1 MIRRLLDHLP
11 EKLLALLAA
20 GLVWYQL
27 QASEPIAERTLTRPL
42 QVLGV
47 RQGQSVSGVPQTVE
61 LRLRGPARL
70 IEGNNL
76 STVNAYIDLS
86 GVGEGAF
93 VRNVQ
98 VGLPAGVRLV
108 AAEPGRVEGRLE
120 AVVSQ
125 RLPVEIH
132 SPGRWLRFEP
142 TDVQVVGPRGLVDRA
157 AKALGVDMGGDQVRL
172 FPVDT
177 RGEPLEGLALNPDQV
192 RVVQRETIQAQK
204 TVPLVLAE
212 PPVSLRVLEARIP
225 GSVTLV
231 GPVAALEGLTQVRAI
246 PEWRTGAYTS
256 PLGLQLPPGVRATA
270 PLQGNFRVAA
280 K

>member
-27 QASEPIAERTLTRPL
+27 RASEPIAERTLTRPL

-47 RQGQSVSGVPQTVE
+47 RQGQSVSGLPQTVE

-76 STVNAYIDLS
+76 STVNAYVDLS

-108 AAEPGRVEGRLE
+108 AVEPGRVEGRLE
-120 AVVSQ
+120 AVVSR
-125 RLPVEIH
+125 RLPVEVH
-132 SPGRWLRFEP
+132 SPGHWLHFEP
-142 TDVQVVGPRGLVDRA
+142 ASVQAIGPRGLVDQAVRA
-157 AKALGVDMGGDQVRL
+157 VGVDIGGAQVRL
-172 FPVDT
+172 FPVDAT
-177 RGEPLEGLALNPDQV
+177 GEPLESLALNPDQV
-192 RVVQRETIQAQK
+192 RVVQREVMQAQK
-204 TVPLVLAE
+204 AVPLVLAE
-212 PPVSLRVLEARIP
+212 PPTSLRVLEARVP
-225 GSVTLV
+225 SSVTLV
-231 GPVAALEGLTQVRAI
+231 GPVAVLASITQVRAV
-246 PEWRTGAYTS
+246 PEWRPGSYTS
-256 PLGLQLPPGVRATA
+256 PLQLQLPQGVQATA
-270 PLQGNFRVAA
+270 PVQGNFRVAA
-280 K
+280 R

>member
-1 MIRRLLDHLP
+1 MIRRLLGNLP

-47 RQGQSVSGVPQTVE
+47 QQGQSVSGLPQTVE

-108 AAEPGRVEGRLE
+108 AVEPGRVEGRLE

-125 RLPVEIH
+125 RLAVEIH
-132 SPGRWLRFEP
+132 SPGRWVRFEP
-142 TDVQVVGPRGLVDRA
+142 TYVQAIGPRGLVNQA
-157 AKALGVDMGGDQVRL
+157 VKAVGVDMGGDQVRL
-172 FPVDT
+172 FPVDAT
-177 RGEPLEGLALNPDQV
+177 GEPLESLALNPGQA
-192 RVVQRETIQAQK
+192 RVIQRETIQAQK

-212 PPVSLRVLEARIP
+212 PPASLRVLEARIP

-231 GPVAALEGLTQVRAI
+231 GPVAALEGVTQVRAS
-246 PEWRTGAYTS
+246 PEWRTGSYTS
-256 PLGLQLPPGVRATA
+256 PLQLQLPEGVRVTA
-270 PLQGNFRVAA
+270 PVQGNFRVAA

>member
-42 QVLGV
+42 QMLEV

-76 STVNAYIDLS
+76 GTVNAYIDLS

-125 RLPVEIH
+125 RLPAI
-132 SPGRWLRFEP
+132 
-142 TDVQVVGPRGLVDRA
+142 GPRGLVDRA

-177 RGEPLEGLALNPDQV
+177 RGEPLEGLALNPGQV
-192 RVVQRETIQAQK
+192 RVIERETIQAQK